1 MGTSPTAA
9 NGTQVAVNTTTTN
22 NSECMLAGVRASN
35 EKLRLEIKRLK
46 KDLEAERRNI
56 KELFVL
62 HQGDLRQVRQQEQD
76 RAQAL
81 VSDLKTKLNQ
91 EKIADLNKQKEKL
104 TKDHEVEMIKMTKE
118 HQDQVWKLSTDKKK
132 EKEQV
137 VKNLWDSRKTEDQ
150 KHATL
155 LTELGKVTQELH
167 DVRSEKLRLEIELG
181 SLTKSDKQKTQDLK
195 RLAEEQFLRN
205 VK

>member
-1 MGTSPTAA
+1 MAKTASVPTSPTTTTTSPTAA
-9 NGTQVAVNTTTTN
+9 NGTQVAVNTTTITTTTN

-104 TKDHEVEMIKMTKE
+104 TKDHEVEMMKMAKE
-118 HQDQVWKLSTDKKK
+118 HQDD
-132 EKEQV
+132 
-137 VKNLWDSRKTEDQ
+137 
-150 KHATL
+150 
-155 LTELGKVTQELH
+155 
-167 DVRSEKLRLEIELG
+167 
-181 SLTKSDKQKTQDLK
+181 
-195 RLAEEQFLRN
+195 
-205 VK
+205 